1 MLLGIVTYDL
11 TIMIS
16 NWSNRH
22 NCLKS
27 SHTLS
32 PVNIKLTTCFQ
43 NDTLENFNSNIR
55 LIDLR
60 SMLLNTKITI
70 PPEIHVILILYT
82 YKSIKKFFLIYIP
95 LHSPILLLN

>member
-1 MLLGIVTYDL
+1 MNLIQSMLLGIVTYDL

-32 PVNIKLTTCFQ
+32 PVNIKLTIYIQ
-43 NDTLENFNSNIR
+43 NDTFIS
-55 LIDLR
+55 
-60 SMLLNTKITI
+60 
-70 PPEIHVILILYT
+70 
-82 YKSIKKFFLIYIP
+82 
-95 LHSPILLLN
+95 